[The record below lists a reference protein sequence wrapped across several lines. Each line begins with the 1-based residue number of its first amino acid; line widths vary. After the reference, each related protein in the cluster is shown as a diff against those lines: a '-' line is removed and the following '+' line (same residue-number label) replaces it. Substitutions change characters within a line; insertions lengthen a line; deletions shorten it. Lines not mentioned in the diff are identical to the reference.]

1 MTVNLTNDW
10 KELLE
15 NEFKKDYY
23 LKLRE
28 FLIEEYNTQ
37 TIYPPKEDIFNA
49 LHCTSYKDVKVL
61 ILGQDPY
68 HGAGQAHGLS
78 FSVKHGIKTPPS
90 LRNMYKELHSDLG
103 YDIPNHGFLES
114 WAKQGVLMLNTTLTV
129 RAATPNSHSKKGW
142 IFLTDEIIKLLNARE
157 EPIVFILWGN
167 NAIAKEKFI
176 TNPQHLIVK
185 SVHPSPLSA
194 SRGFFGSKPFSKT
207 NDFLKENNI
216 KPIDWQIENN

>member
-1 MTVNLTNDW
+1 MTVNSTNDW
-10 KELLE
+10 KELLK

-49 LHCTSYKDVKVL
+49 LHYTAYKDVKVL

-90 LRNMYKELHSDLG
+90 LKNMYKELHSDLG
-103 YDIPNHGFLES
+103 YDIPNHGYLES
-114 WAKQGVLMLNTTLTV
+114 WAKQGILMLNTTLTV
-129 RAATPNSHSKKGW
+129 RVATPNSHSKKGW
-142 IFLTDEIIKLLNARE
+142 VFLTDEIIKLLNARE

-176 TNPQHLIVK
+176 INPQHLIVK

-216 KPIDWQIENN
+216 KPIDWKIENN